1 MLQADHLAAVN
12 TLNRPSLEPRLMR
25 PRTPPTAPPARCSL
39 SRGFTLIELLVV
51 IAIIAILA
59 GLLLPALGRAKA
71 QAKQTQCLN
80 NNHQIGL
87 ALALYTDDF
96 NDTMPLC
103 PDWNALGGP
112 TGRYDF
118 VVNETNKPLYR
129 YQGAK
134 EIFRCPSDRG
144 DVDGPRFVGL
154 TCDNCYRVYGTSYLI
169 EWAIDFMRT
178 KRVFGDSGANRND
191 YSGQSLK
198 VSEIGA
204 GPVNKILL
212 GDWIW
217 HYNRGW
223 LDPKSAWHNFKGKS
237 RVVMLFGDGHAVG
250 YRFPTK
256 PENDPFWQA
265 APNPNN
271 EWW

>member
-1 MLQADHLAAVN
+1 MNAPNYPAPELGQKQ
-12 TLNRPSLEPRLMR
+12 PRVLH
-25 PRTPPTAPPARCSL
+25 PALPTARSHFL
-39 SRGFTLIELLVV
+39 GFTLIELLVV

-59 GLLLPALGRAKA
+59 GLLLPALARAKA
-71 QAKQTQCLN
+71 KARQTQCVS

-96 NDTMPLC
+96 QDTMPLC

-112 TGRYDF
+112 TGRYDM

-134 EIFRCPSDRG
+134 EIFRCPADRG
-144 DVDGPRFVGL
+144 DVDGPRFVGF
-154 TCDNCYRVYGTSYLI
+154 TCDNCYKVYGTSYLI

-178 KRVFGDSGANRND
+178 KRVFGDSGASRND

-198 VSEIGA
+198 MSEIGVS
-204 GPVNKILL
+204 PVNKVLL

-237 RVVMLFGDGHAVG
+237 LVVMLFGDGHAVG

-256 PENDPFWQA
+256 PESDPFWQA
-265 APNPNN
+265 APNPSN